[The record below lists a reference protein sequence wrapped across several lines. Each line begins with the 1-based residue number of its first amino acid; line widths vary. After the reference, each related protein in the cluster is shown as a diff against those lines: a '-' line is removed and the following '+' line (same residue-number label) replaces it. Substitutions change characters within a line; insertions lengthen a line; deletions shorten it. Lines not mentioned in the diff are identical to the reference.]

1 MVLQKNATVIYFARI
16 ARRVEFRSVFS
27 APSEKFK
34 ILAIP
39 DILAHGKL
47 YEHSSAKK
55 HYGHK
60 HCAKPHSESSFD
72 RFFVNHLENSKILAF
87 PNVLAHGMSY
97 EHDFTKKCD
106 GHKLFAKVKFRSV
119 FHAPSRKFEILAI
132 PGVLT
137 HESSFDRFH
146 EVGRR
151 VEFRSVFRAPS
162 RKFKI
167 QAIPDVLGHGKSYE
181 HESSFDQFFVHHPK
195 NSKYWPFLT
204 YLPMVSRTSMVPR
217 KNMTV
222 INFAEAVLRV
232 EFRSIFR
239 APSRKLKI
247 LAIHNVLAYGMSYEH
262 GFTKKCDGHKLFVP
276 ESNFDQFFL
285 YHLGNSKYWTFPT
298 D

>member
-60 HCAKPHSESSFD
+60 HCANPHSESSFD
-72 RFFVNHLENSKILAF
+72 RFFVNHLKNSKILTF

-119 FHAPSRKFEILAI
+119 FHAPSRKFKILAI

-137 HESSFDRFH
+137 H
-146 EVGRR
+146 

-167 QAIPDVLGHGKSYE
+167 LANPNIIAHGKSYE
-181 HESSFDQFFVHHPK
+181 HGFAKILDGLIICTKLRIESSFDRFFVHNLGK
-195 NSKYWPFLT
+195 NS
-204 YLPMVSRTSMVPR
+204 
-217 KNMTV
+217 
-222 INFAEAVLRV
+222 
-232 EFRSIFR
+232 
-239 APSRKLKI
+239 
-247 LAIHNVLAYGMSYEH
+247 
-262 GFTKKCDGHKLFVP
+262 
-276 ESNFDQFFL
+276 
-285 YHLGNSKYWTFPT
+285 
-298 D
+298 